1 MPPGVRRRL
10 KEAVE
15 CEAEAL
21 ARLRAQQASLDPFE
35 PNRRIE
41 DKLGAI
47 YELAR
52 PRLSP
57 SWDLLPSQSL
67 TR

>member
-1 MPPGVRRRL
+1 MRWRVCGLSRR
-10 KEAVE
+10 A
-15 CEAEAL
+15 
-21 ARLRAQQASLDPFE
+21 LDPFE

-47 YELAR
+47 YELAH

-57 SWDLLPSQSL
+57 SRGLLPSQSL